1 MGNPHT
7 EPRDNSG
14 TIFHICPR
22 RVWNEAIPTGE
33 YTPASLRSAGF
44 IHCSAA
50 GQLLGV
56 ANSLY
61 SGEQGLVI
69 LRIDPELLEVSV
81 IYEDCYDLGEQFP
94 HVYGPLR
101 RAAVTE
107 ILSFPPGRDGQFTL
121 PAGLEL
127 PT

>member
-1 MGNPHT
+1 
-7 EPRDNSG
+7 
-14 TIFHICPR
+14 
-22 RVWNEAIPTGE
+22 
-33 YTPASLRSAGF
+33 ASLRSEGF

-94 HVYGPLR
+94 HIYGPLH

-107 ILSFPPGRDGQFTL
+107 ILSFPPSRDGQFTL
-121 PAGLEL
+121 PVGLEL